1 MRGAETGGR
10 WRSDRQ
16 EHYPAQDNALSLSDR
31 MSRRSDES
39 STVAR
44 AAVVRASVSYRPLA
58 LSQGCSASLGARRL
72 AYSSS
77 SLAKA
82 TPHADARVE
91 RRRRVG
97 TRYTSRDDPG
107 ARRRHRRGYRPFVEF
122 DRRGGVWGGR
132 LSNKLP
138 ELPAIASSRSV
149 RRLRNESGAHIV
161 TLYYLPL
168 FPSTCIGTSAA
179 VLSEPQHFPVKLLHV
194 FPIAIRIRQSRC
206 WLARRRRSL

>member
-1 MRGAETGGR
+1 
-10 WRSDRQ
+10 
-16 EHYPAQDNALSLSDR
+16 
-31 MSRRSDES
+31 MSRRSDEF

-97 TRYTSRDDPG
+97 TRYTSRDYPG

-122 DRRGGVWGGR
+122 DRRGGVGWGDQ
-132 LSNKLP
+132 LSNKDSP
-138 ELPAIASSRSV
+138 SSPRSHH
-149 RRLRNESGAHIV
+149 RAPSDAFV
-161 TLYYLPL
+161 TN
-168 FPSTCIGTSAA
+168 
-179 VLSEPQHFPVKLLHV
+179 
-194 FPIAIRIRQSRC
+194 
-206 WLARRRRSL
+206 LARKLSLSITYLCFRARALERAPLYCRSRNIFP

>member
-1 MRGAETGGR
+1 MQVLRGRTYRFDEFNVRVSLRAWSRNRRKMEK
-10 WRSDRQ
+10 RSPSIILRRIM
-16 EHYPAQDNALSLSDR
+16 LSLSDR

-122 DRRGGVWGGR
+122 DRRGGVGV
-132 LSNKLP
+132 
-138 ELPAIASSRSV
+138 SSRT
-149 RRLRNESGAHIV
+149 RTPRAPRDRIIALRP
-161 TLYYLPL
+161 T
-168 FPSTCIGTSAA
+168 PS
-179 VLSEPQHFPVKLLHV
+179 
-194 FPIAIRIRQSRC
+194 
-206 WLARRRRSL
+206 